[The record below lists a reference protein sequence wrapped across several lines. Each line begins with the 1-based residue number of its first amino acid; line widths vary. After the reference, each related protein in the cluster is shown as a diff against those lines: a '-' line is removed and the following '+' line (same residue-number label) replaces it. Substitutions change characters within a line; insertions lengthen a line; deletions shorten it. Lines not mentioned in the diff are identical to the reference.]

1 MNTDKDIVLTPSVKV
16 VAADDQISCNLDG
29 EAAILNLTSGTYYG
43 LNEVGATVWELI
55 SSPRRVAEIR
65 DTLLERYDVE
75 VAQCERDLN
84 ALLRDLASH
93 RLIKVSDGAAE

>member
-1 MNTDKDIVLTPSVKV
+1 MKTDKDIGLTPSGMV

-29 EAAILNLTSGTYYG
+29 EAAILNLTSGIYYG

-65 DTLLERYDVE
+65 DTLLECYDVE
-75 VAQCERDLN
+75 FAQCERDLN

-93 RLIKVSDGAAE
+93 RLIKVNDGTAE

>member
-1 MNTDKDIVLTPSVKV
+1 MNIDRDTALSPGAIV

-29 EAAILNLTSGTYYG
+29 QAAILNLSSGIYYG

-55 SSPRRVAEIR
+55 SSPRRFSEIR
-65 DTLLERYDVE
+65 DAVLQSYE
-75 VAQCERDLN
+75 VDAAECERDLN
-84 ALLRDLASH
+84 RLLRDLASH